1 MNDPDLRPGCL
12 FGWWDLPSPTL
23 RQWLVF
29 TLGFVALCVALY
41 FLFSW
46 LGWKGDGG
54 RYRL

>member
-12 FGWWDLPSPTL
+12 FGWWGVPSPTL

-54 RYRL
+54 RGRL